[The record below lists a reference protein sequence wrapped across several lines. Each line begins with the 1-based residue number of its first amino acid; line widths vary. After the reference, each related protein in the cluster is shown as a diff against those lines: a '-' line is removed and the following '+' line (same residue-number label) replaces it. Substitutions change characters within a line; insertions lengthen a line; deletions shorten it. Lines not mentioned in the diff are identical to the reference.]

1 MTKKTIIARQTLE
14 DLVTRM
20 TEVQALT
27 LMSRIRAEADRE
39 GKGVTRII
47 RNGKVQE
54 QILWMFQ

>member
-1 MTKKTIIARQTLE
+1 MSNKVFIARHTLAQ
-14 DLVTRM
+14 LTQNM

>member
-1 MTKKTIIARQTLE
+1 MNTKTIIARQKLSE
-14 DLVTRM
+14 LVKDM

-47 RNGKVQE
+47 YDGRVQE
-54 QILWMFQ
+54 QTVWTY